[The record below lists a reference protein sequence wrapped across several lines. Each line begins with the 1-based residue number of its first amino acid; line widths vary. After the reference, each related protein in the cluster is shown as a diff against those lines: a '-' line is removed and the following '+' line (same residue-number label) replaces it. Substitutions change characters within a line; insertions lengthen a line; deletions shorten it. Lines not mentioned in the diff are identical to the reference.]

1 MGFLS
6 WLGISPR
13 DAPHLPEITDNVR
26 DSGQTFVFG
35 RADSG
40 ERVDE
45 KSAMQIATVYA
56 CVRLLAESVAGLP
69 LHLYR
74 FTDTSENGKEKA
86 KDHPLYR
93 LLYML
98 PNPEMTSFSFREV
111 MMTHLLLWGNCY
123 AQIIRDGK
131 NGILGLY
138 PLLPENVEVDRDEK
152 GEIYYIYHAYTDE
165 IPGENNKDIYFRRD
179 EIFHVPGLGFNGL
192 VGFSPIAM
200 MKNALGT
207 TLAVE
212 KYGSAF
218 FKNGAQPS
226 GVLEHPG
233 VLKDPA
239 KIRENW
245 SDVYGGANNA
255 HKVAVLEEGMQYKA
269 ISLPPEDSQFLS
281 TRQFGV
287 NEICRIF
294 RVPPHMVQDLEHAT
308 FSNIEHQSIDFVMHT
323 LMPWLVRFEQA
334 IIKDLL
340 LPEEQE
346 QYFPKFNVDG
356 LLRGD
361 YQSRMQGYATGISNG
376 FMSPNDCRA
385 LENLDLIPAEKGGD
399 DYYLNGGYVKLQDA
413 GMRVTQ
419 STSAP
424 NPDQKEEPDTEEQQT
439 DEKPEKGDELIL
451 EKKTKQKPYKYENF
465 FFFFIFWGKKPKGGN
480 FFFFLRNLFFFFPF
494 NKEGKKRGNC
504 FFFPARREGET
515 FFFFFKKKPNPGGGV
530 MKNKK
535 KKRKLGKEK
544 RGGEPP
550 PQTKQGRGAPPPKK
564 KMRGGGCAGRTRE
577 GKGGGKKL

>member
-1 MGFLS
+1 MGFLE

-13 DAPHLPEITDNVR
+13 DKPALPEIEDNVR
-26 DSGQTFVFG
+26 DSGQVFVFG
-35 RADSG
+35 RSDSG

-56 CVRLLAESVAGLP
+56 CVRLLAETVAGLP

-74 FTDTSENGKEKA
+74 YTDGDGKGKEKA

-93 LLYML
+93 ILYRQ

-111 MMTHLLLWGNCY
+111 MMVQLLLWGNCY
-123 AQIIRDGK
+123 AQIIRDGR
-131 NGILGLY
+131 NGIMSLY
-138 PLLPENVEVDRDEK
+138 PLLPENMEIDRDEK
-152 GEIYYIYHAYTDE
+152 GQIFYIYHAYTDE
-165 IPGENNKDIYFRRD
+165 APGENNKDIYFRQD
-179 EIFHVPGLGFNGL
+179 EIFHVPGMGFNGL

-212 KYGSAF
+212 KYGSSF

-245 SDVYGGANNA
+245 SAVYGGANNA
-255 HKVAVLEEGMQYKA
+255 HKVAVLEEGMQYKP

-308 FSNIEHQSIDFVMHT
+308 FSNIEHQSIDFVVHT
-323 LMPWLVRFEQA
+323 LTPWLVRFEQA
-334 IIKDLL
+334 VIKDLL
-340 LPEEQE
+340 LPDEQDE
-346 QYFPKFNVDG
+346 YFPKFNVDG

-376 FMSPNDCRA
+376 FMSPNDVRR
-385 LENLDLIPAEKGGD
+385 LEQLDPIPEEQGGD
-399 DYYLNGGYVKLQDA
+399 GYYLNGGYVKLEDA
-413 GMRVTQ
+413 GKQQAVQ
-419 STSAP
+419 EAP
-424 NPDQKEEPDTEEQQT
+424 EEKEPE
-439 DEKPEKGDELIL
+439 EKPE
-451 EKKTKQKPYKYENF
+451 N
-465 FFFFIFWGKKPKGGN
+465 
-480 FFFFLRNLFFFFPF
+480 R
-494 NKEGKKRGNC
+494 KRG
-504 FFFPARREGET
+504 
-515 FFFFFKKKPNPGGGV
+515 
-530 MKNKK
+530 
-535 KKRKLGKEK
+535 KR
-544 RGGEPP
+544 
-550 PQTKQGRGAPPPKK
+550 
-564 KMRGGGCAGRTRE
+564 
-577 GKGGGKKL
+577 